1 MVLAACAALL
11 WFELADILRSI
22 AVAFLAYDDLVLV
35 GPDGVN
41 NATDRDEVRKLTD
54 EHRPAVLPI
63 QPFPPVPP

>member
-41 NATDRDEVRKLTD
+41 NATDWDEVRKLTD
-54 EHRPAVLPI
+54 EHRPADLPI